1 MASNKEYFAD
11 SLALLFVVLLSITG
25 IVSPLGKSMATI
37 AAAIKQ
43 KTARRRQTAAHPG
56 SAQEAAEAAHARDY
70 LPEHTDINTALYLL
84 SVWKGMLA
92 IWPMKKLRS
101 SSTSSGS
108 RGKRGSSSRSGNSS
122 SSRAGS
128 GSINLQE
135 TVLPA
140 CELAVS
146 ILKTWPPNVAG
157 SAVRGAADVAVPDG
171 AISRS
176 RVSDLMFA
184 VSSQLS
190 VAMLNELLEDST
202 PLNTADVKFAKQLSA
217 SAEVQHLLL
226 LRVAF
231 TCHMLHKQRQ
241 GLSPIKI
248 KTAAGVVSGS
258 KEVAAAAA
266 AAEAATGSSSSREA
280 KQQQYL
286 PVPAHHSTVCD
297 LLLAPADAL
306 TVKYQDTTHC
316 CVHLVQAITTVA
328 QVSMAAYNSL
338 EEDGLKRWLV
348 CQCSWLTCRRWSC
361 VPRCTACWRRLLFW
375 IRRGRCVSCTCR
387 WCS

>member
-1 MASNKEYFAD
+1 
-11 SLALLFVVLLSITG
+11 
-25 IVSPLGKSMATI
+25 
-37 AAAIKQ
+37 
-43 KTARRRQTAAHPG
+43 
-56 SAQEAAEAAHARDY
+56 
-70 LPEHTDINTALYLL
+70 
-84 SVWKGMLA
+84 
-92 IWPMKKLRS
+92 
-101 SSTSSGS
+101 
-108 RGKRGSSSRSGNSS
+108 
-122 SSRAGS
+122 
-128 GSINLQE
+128 
-135 TVLPA
+135 
-140 CELAVS
+140 
-146 ILKTWPPNVAG
+146 
-157 SAVRGAADVAVPDG
+157 
-171 AISRS
+171 
-176 RVSDLMFA
+176 MFA

-202 PLNTADVKFAKQLSA
+202 PLNTVDVKFAKQLSA

-338 EEDGLKRWLV
+338 EEDGLKVASVSMQLAHMPPLELCAPLHCMLAEAAALDPEGPLRILHMSLV
-348 CQCSWLTCRRWSC
+348 FMMALQEGYFKVRLTLS
-361 VPRCTACWRRLLFW
+361 
-375 IRRGRCVSCTCR
+375 
-387 WCS
+387 